1 MFIEI
6 GKEILRSDLP
16 LIFMLATL
24 LMVLR
29 ENTTL
34 QKDSVRYLYL
44 MIIALFVSAISS
56 EIESTLSSLNYFSII
71 RLIFKFLKDATSPLV
86 ALAALYVRRNTKLKK
101 YHLLF
106 IPFILNLLVCIT
118 YFFSNIAYGYSDTNE
133 IIAGP
138 LASFTYFT
146 TLFYVIIFAV
156 LLSIDY
162 IKDNTKQPL
171 IGVICL
177 LFPSISLYID
187 YKILGDRSLSLF
199 YTTIAFLI
207 VMYYLSIHIDI
218 SKKDPL
224 TNLYNRRTYYVH
236 LSKYNKQISGL
247 ILLDMNG
254 LKRVN
259 DYEGHEK
266 GDSALSLIGKA
277 LLDAS
282 RIGNFKAYRV
292 GGDEFIIISINEN
305 EDKIKKV
312 IEKIREELSE
322 TKYSVSIGYSFS
334 RALNPDL
341 NILLKE
347 ADKKMY
353 LDKAKYFK
361 ESKIERRHMGSS
373 VYDEIN

>member
-24 LMVLR
+24 LIVLR

-44 MIIALFVSAISS
+44 MIISLFVCAISS

-71 RLIFKFLKDATSPLV
+71 RLIFKFLKDAISPLV
-86 ALAALYVRRNTKLKK
+86 ALAALYVRKSTKLKK

-305 EDKIKKV
+305 EDKIKNV

-334 RALNPDL
+334 RALNPDP

-373 VYDEIN
+373 AYDEIN